1 MMKTDTVETPSFVMP
16 DAVEVDQASTQTYA
30 KFVLQPLERGFG
42 TTLGSSLRRTLLSSM
57 EGAAILAVRIE
68 GVQHEFT
75 AIPGVVEDV
84 PELVLN
90 LKQVRLRLHTD
101 EKKTIH
107 VRKKGPGELVAGD
120 LAVDSA
126 VEIVNPKLVLA
137 TLSEGAEIAME
148 VDLGKGRGFLLAEE
162 MESEDIPIGT
172 IPIDAVFSPITKVDF
187 EVGNARIGQKTDYD
201 KLTLEVWT
209 DGTTTPRSAVAFAV
223 RLLRE
228 HLQLFMGESEREETG
243 ARGVL
248 AAAPTSVLDT
258 RVEDMDLS
266 MRSINCLRAAGIT
279 TVQELV
285 LKSENDML
293 KYRNFGR
300 KSLIELT
307 EKLESLGLRFG
318 MSPEELAEV
327 RAQLSGGSA
336 PEEKSEEA

>member
-1 MMKTDTVETPSFVMP
+1 
-16 DAVEVDQASTQTYA
+16 
-30 KFVLQPLERGFG
+30 
-42 TTLGSSLRRTLLSSM
+42 
-57 EGAAILAVRIE
+57 
-68 GVQHEFT
+68 
-75 AIPGVVEDV
+75 
-84 PELVLN
+84 
-90 LKQVRLRLHTD
+90 
-101 EKKTIH
+101 
-107 VRKKGPGELVAGD
+107 
-120 LAVDSA
+120 
-126 VEIVNPKLVLA
+126 
-137 TLSEGAEIAME
+137 
-148 VDLGKGRGFLLAEE
+148 
-162 MESEDIPIGT
+162 
-172 IPIDAVFSPITKVDF
+172 
-187 EVGNARIGQKTDYD
+187 
-201 KLTLEVWT
+201 LTLEVWT